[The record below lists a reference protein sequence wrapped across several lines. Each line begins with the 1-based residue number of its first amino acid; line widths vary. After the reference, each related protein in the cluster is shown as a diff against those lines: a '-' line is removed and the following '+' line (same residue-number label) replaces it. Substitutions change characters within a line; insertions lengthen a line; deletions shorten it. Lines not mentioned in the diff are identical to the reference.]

1 MKQTVLAVLAIA
13 MLAAPAGAQ
22 QRVEETFPSDARG
35 TIEIVNV
42 AGSVRVIAWDRAEVS
57 VTGTLGQ
64 GTERLELSRDRLNPQ
79 IRVILPR
86 DRSGRNIRGSDLQIR
101 VPAGKTVAVRTVSAD
116 IEVADVRGQVDL
128 RSTSGDVT
136 VTGQPAEVRAGSTS
150 GDLDINVTTNGRV
163 TAETTSGD
171 VRVRGSVRQSVNA
184 ESVSGDVVVD
194 ARTPEVRAE
203 SVSGTLRLNG
213 ATGRVSASTVSG
225 DAAITA
231 SGIEFGSFE
240 TVSGNLRYT
249 GDLSSNGALDLQ
261 SHSGNVEL
269 VLPGNVN
276 ADFEV
281 QSFSGSIQSDFGGQV
296 ERTSRYGPGRQLR
309 FTTGR
314 NGGRINIQTFS
325 GTVKLQRR

>member
-1 MKQTVLAVLAIA
+1 MTKTVMAVLAIA
-13 MLAAPAGAQ
+13 ALTAPAEAQ
-22 QRVEETFPSDARG
+22 QRIDETFASDARG
-35 TIEIVNV
+35 SIEIVNV
-42 AGSVRVIAWDRAEVS
+42 AGSVSVIAWDRAEVS

-79 IRVILPR
+79 IRVVLPR
-86 DRSGRNIRGSDLQIR
+86 TSSGRNIRGSDLQIR

-116 IEVADVRGQVDL
+116 IEVTDVRGQLDL

-136 VTGQPAEVRAGSTS
+136 VSGQPAEVRAGSTS
-150 GDLDINVTTNGRV
+150 GDLVIDVTTNGRV

-171 VRVRGSVRQSVNA
+171 VEVRGSVRQSVNA
-184 ESVSGDVVVD
+184 ESVSGDVHVA

-203 SVSGTLRLNG
+203 SVSGDLRLTG
-213 ATGRVSASTVSG
+213 ATARVSASTVSG
-225 DAAITA
+225 DAVITG
-231 SGIEFGSFE
+231 SGIEYGSFE
-240 TVSGNLRYT
+240 TVSGNMRYT
-249 GDLSSNGALDLQ
+249 GDISPNGALDLQ

-269 VLPGNVN
+269 TLPGNVS

-281 QSFSGSIQSDFGGQV
+281 QSFSGSIQSDFGGEV

-314 NGGRINIQTFS
+314 NGGRVSVQTFS